1 MKMKTLAHRIEKA
14 ITLIGKA
21 SSWSMAILLGAI
33 VIQVLLRYAFG
44 ITNTRLEDS
53 LWYLFS
59 ATLVL
64 GLSYTMTHDGHV
76 RVAFVYQRYSGKT
89 KRIVAFVGIALF
101 LIPMYAFLM
110 WHGWDYAVNSFSIN
124 ESSPNPGGMPW
135 LWLVKGLLP
144 VSCFLLIIE
153 SLARLVL
160 IWLDKEDIHP
170 SEVHGS

>member
-1 MKMKTLAHRIEKA
+1 MKTLAHRIENA
-14 ITLIGKA
+14 ITLTGKF
-21 SSWSMAILLGAI
+21 SSWSMAVLLGAI

-76 RVAFVYQRYSGKT
+76 RVDFVYQRYTAKT
-89 KRIVAFVGIALF
+89 RRIVDFVGIALF
-101 LIPMYAFLM
+101 LLPMYAFLM
-110 WHGWDYAVNSFSIN
+110 WHGWDYAVKSFSIN

-135 LWLVKGLLP
+135 LWIVKGLLP
-144 VSCFLLIIE
+144 VSCLLLIIE

-160 IWLDKEDIHP
+160 ILLDKDDIHP

>member
-1 MKMKTLAHRIEKA
+1 MKTLADCIENT
-14 ITLIGKA
+14 ITLIGKF
-21 SSWSMAILLGAI
+21 SSWSMAVLLGAI

-76 RVAFVYQRYSGKT
+76 RVDFVYQRYTAKT
-89 KRIVAFVGIALF
+89 RRIVDFVGIALF
-101 LIPMYAFLM
+101 LIPMYTFLM
-110 WHGWDYAVNSFSIN
+110 WHGWDYAVKSFSIN

-135 LWLVKGLLP
+135 LWIVKGLLP
-144 VSCFLLIIE
+144 VSSLLLIIE

-160 IWLDKEDIHP
+160 ILLDKDDIHP
-170 SEVHGS
+170 SKVHGS